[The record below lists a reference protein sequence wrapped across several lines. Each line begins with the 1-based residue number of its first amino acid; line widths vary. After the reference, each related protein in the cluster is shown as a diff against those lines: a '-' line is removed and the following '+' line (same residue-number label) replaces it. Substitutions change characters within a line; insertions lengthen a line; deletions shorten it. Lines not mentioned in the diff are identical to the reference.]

1 MSTPRS
7 ADTRVYV
14 ANSESQDISVFALHD
29 DGRLESLEVVP
40 IQRPAVKGKSVVLAL
55 SPGNRY
61 LYASY
66 GNEGAAPTVVSH
78 RIDPESG
85 TLKAFSS
92 TPLGDSVAY
101 LATDHT
107 GRYLLGASYA
117 GAKVMVHP
125 IEPDGSVGEVQQI
138 VTTEPMA
145 HCILADPGNRHVLHT
160 SLGGDLIYQESFNP
174 TTGLL
179 TPQEPRA
186 LHVRKGAGPRFMSFG
201 ITAPVVYVLCE
212 LDGAILVLPYDAQR
226 GQLAA
231 PIQAASVLP
240 PQFSGKPWAADLH
253 LTPDGRFLFA
263 CERTS
268 SILAAFR
275 VEAQTG
281 ILTAIGRYETVRQPR
296 AFRIDPAGRFLVAS
310 GQLANAVIVYAIDGA
325 TGALTAVSQYPV
337 GKNPTWVEI
346 AHLEAVSAQA
356 H

>member
-1 MSTPRS
+1 MFMS
-7 ADTRVYV
+7 AKHRVYV
-14 ANSESQDISVFALHD
+14 ANSESQDISVFALHQ
-29 DGRLESLEVVP
+29 DGRLEALSLVP

-55 SPGNRY
+55 SPKHDF

-66 GNEGAAPTVVSH
+66 GNEGAPPTVVSH

-85 TLKAFSS
+85 IPTAFAS

-101 LATDHT
+101 LATDRS

-125 IEPDGSVGEVQQI
+125 IEPDGSVAAVQQI

-145 HCILADPGNRHVLHT
+145 HCILTDAANRHALHT

-186 LHVRKGAGPRFMSFG
+186 LHVHQGAGPRFMSFG
-201 ITAPVVYVLCE
+201 SIAPVVYVLCE

-226 GQLAA
+226 GLLHA
-231 PIQAASVLP
+231 PIQTASALP

-268 SILAAFR
+268 SVLCAFR
-275 VEAQTG
+275 VEVETG
-281 ILTAIGRYETVRQPR
+281 VLTPVGRYQTVKQPR
-296 AFRIDPAGRFLVAS
+296 AFQIDPTGRFLVIS
-310 GQLANAVIVYAIDGA
+310 GQLANAVIVYSIDGA
-325 TGALTAVSQYPV
+325 TGALTALSQYPV

-346 AHLEAVSAQA
+346 ATLAPTSQLDGGV
-356 H
+356 